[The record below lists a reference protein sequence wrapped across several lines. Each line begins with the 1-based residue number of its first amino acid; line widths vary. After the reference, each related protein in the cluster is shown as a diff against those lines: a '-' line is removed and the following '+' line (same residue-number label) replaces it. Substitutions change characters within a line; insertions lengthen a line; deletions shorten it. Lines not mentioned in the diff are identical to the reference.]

1 MPYPPGY
8 GILNI
13 VSRPF
18 LLSSVTDNSV
28 CCLLGKTL
36 LRKGLPQTLSLKLL
50 VLFGEGT
57 SAAQQ
62 SAELRLPLIPGTTI
76 CPRQKELEVFG
87 KGSGESLSSE
97 RLSPVSNTPG
107 CRQPIAAG
115 KGGGTLLQVAAAEFG
130 ELEAFVLFE
139 GPADIPLAGEQ
150 QQVIISEILDYF
162 GIA

>member
-36 LRKGLPQTLSLKLL
+36 LRKGLPKTLSLKLL

-87 KGSGESLSSE
+87 KESGEKTFFRKVFPSKQYTGLPAADSSRE
-97 RLSPVSNTPG
+97 RRG
-107 CRQPIAAG
+107 DIIAG
-115 KGGGTLLQVAAAEFG
+115 RRG
-130 ELEAFVLFE
+130 
-139 GPADIPLAGEQ
+139 
-150 QQVIISEILDYF
+150 
-162 GIA
+162 